1 MRALI
6 NLCERTL
13 PGSVIDE
20 DGFEMWFE
28 GSKIVDDNG
37 DPLLVY
43 HGTTGNFSVFSDED
57 IPYRG
62 GILAFF
68 STSAEFA
75 SGYATENSGAN
86 VMPCYLRSVKPFDFR
101 KSWREAEY
109 FWEDTG
115 GIQDQYE
122 INRILSGLGHEVDM
136 EDTDSELTEE
146 QFVSVVKAGGWDAI
160 EAPEFIEYLR
170 ESGYDSIVLLEN
182 GAINFGI
189 FNANQVKSAFS
200 KGFDG
205 DSDDVTEGHWGKAP
219 DGTTR
224 YHRSAI

>member
-1 MRALI
+1 MHMRDII
-6 NLCERTL
+6 NICETTNADNIVN
-13 PGSVIDE
+13 S

-28 GSKIVDDNG
+28 GSKVVDDQG
-37 DPLLVY
+37 RPLLVY
-43 HGTTGNFSVFSDED
+43 HGTTQNFSVFSDED

-68 STSAEFA
+68 STAPEFA
-75 SGYATENSGAN
+75 SNYATQNSGAN

-101 KSWREAEY
+101 KDWRQAEY

-115 GIQDQYE
+115 GIQDEYE
-122 INRILSGLGHEVDM
+122 INRILNGLGHNVDF
-136 EDTDSELTEE
+136 DAKGNELTEE

-160 EAPEFIEYLR
+160 EAPEFVEYLH
-170 ESGYDSIVLLEN
+170 ENGFDSIVLLEN

-205 DSDDVTEGHWGKAP
+205 DSDDITEDAR
-219 DGTTR
+219 D
-224 YHRSAI
+224 